1 MNCNCAI
8 CKNNKPFTMPEDI
21 VKATIEENL
30 VLFCGAGISTE
41 NKMVMPYTFYSGIM
55 NELECVSK
63 CKTAGIMQE
72 GYGCKPD
79 GRRQGSGKRAYRNG

>member
-41 NKMVMPYTFYSGIM
+41 NKMVMPETICQVLFA
-55 NELECVSK
+55 NL
-63 CKTAGIMQE
+63 
-72 GYGCKPD
+72 
-79 GRRQGSGKRAYRNG
+79 RQRA